1 MTDKPLSETHPTFT
15 AKHNMMMSWG
25 EMNMLR
31 LSRCIRET
39 TVDIAEYE
47 RLKKELESAWVT
59 INDLDVRL
67 ERAVAEHEKLY
78 SKGFDAGVKETH
90 GRVEHVGYQE
100 GIAEGERRIIQRVRQ
115 NPMSEETLRD
125 VFGCARTISAERPIS
140 PEECGCIRCF
150 GDPDSFALGENRAM
164 ERVLETIEKH
174 EEMLNGQWF
183 VNLSD
188 LYKELGLKKS
198 IDNNSQDLNT

>member
-100 GIAEGERRIIQRVRQ
+100 GIMRRLKLVETRREGKHIFYRV
-115 NPMSEETLRD
+115 ED
-125 VFGCARTISAERPIS
+125 A
-140 PEECGCIRCF
+140 
-150 GDPDSFALGENRAM
+150 
-164 ERVLETIEKH
+164 RVLA
-174 EEMLNGQWF
+174 LL
-183 VNLSD
+183 LS
-188 LYKELGLKKS
+188 
-198 IDNNSQDLNT
+198 